1 MSADCTRTFTSKEN
15 ITTYTETKNQTIRVD
30 KPPSVSDGTV
40 SATVGGVSPPI
51 PAGDVV
57 TSDQSVTVDA
67 KVASASDV
75 TAANVTVGGGA
86 LTAVKD
92 AASKLAVETNV
103 GTLTINGDALEAI
116 ADNATVGSTVTDNDG
131 DRITLTDKDTGYS
144 DVSASAWY
152 ADAVAYVTDNGMMQ
166 GNAGRFMPNDNLDRA
181 MMAQILY
188 NLEDNPAVSG
198 GSAFGDVGSGS
209 WYADAVAWASANSV
223 ITGYDNGNYGPNDSI
238 TREQMALMLYRYAAL
253 KGYDTTQSGA
263 GLTGFADAES
273 VSSWAS
279 EAMTWAVNAGVINGK
294 DGNRLD
300 PQGTA
305 TRAEVA
311 QVLMNFGQ
319 NVMP

>member
-1 MSADCTRTFTSKEN
+1 MLKNKKTVYFCQECGYESAKWMGQCPGCKSWNTFVE
-15 ITTYTETKNQTIRVD
+15 ETV
-30 KPPSVSDGTV
+30 
-40 SATVGGVSPPI
+40 
-51 PAGDVV
+51 
-57 TSDQSVTVDA
+57 
-67 KVASASDV
+67 
-75 TAANVTVGGGA
+75 
-86 LTAVKD
+86 
-92 AASKLAVETNV
+92 
-103 GTLTINGDALEAI
+103 
-116 ADNATVGSTVTDNDG
+116 
-131 DRITLTDKDTGYS
+131 DTGYS

-188 NLEDNPAVSG
+188 NLEDNPAVNG

-263 GLTGFADAES
+263 GLTGFVDAES